1 MKVIRAE
8 AMGMCFGVKDAL
20 EATRQVEDP
29 SSVTIYGEL
38 VHNETV
44 QGELRHRGFAAMPEG
59 ERAVPRTSR
68 VLITAHGVSDAER
81 SRLQAAGKEVLDT
94 TCPLVQRAH
103 RAAVRMDREG
113 YLVVVVGR
121 RGHVEVEGLIGD
133 LTDSRVVWTAAEVE
147 SWGRGRIAV
156 LCQTTTPTWHA
167 AAVVDEIRRRNP
179 LAEVRFVDTI
189 CKPTKDRQK
198 ALDDLLDRVQA
209 LVVVGGRN
217 SNNTRQLGRLAEAR
231 GIPALHVQGP
241 ADLDA
246 AWLGRFE
253 TVGLTAG
260 TSTPDECIDAVHR
273 ALQAFRPAPARLA
286 WMPRVPFRLPGE
298 AARLA

>member
-1 MKVIRAE
+1 MKVVRAE

-20 EATRQVEDP
+20 EATRQVADP
-29 SSVTIYGEL
+29 SSVTLWGEL

-44 QGELRHRGFAAMPEG
+44 QGELRQRGFAAVPEEG
-59 ERAVPRTSR
+59 RAVPATPR
-68 VLITAHGVSDAER
+68 VLITAHGVSDRER
-81 SRLQAAGKEVLDT
+81 ARLREAGKEVLDT

-103 RAAVRMDREG
+103 RAAVRMDADG

-133 LTDSRVVWTAAEVE
+133 LSSSRVVWKVSEVE
-147 SWGRGRIAV
+147 AYDAPRIAV

-167 AAVVDEIRRRNP
+167 QQVLEEVRRRNP
-179 LAEVRFVDTI
+179 SAEVRFVDTI

-198 ALDDLLDRVQA
+198 ALDDLLERVQA

-217 SNNTRQLGRLAEAR
+217 SNNTKQLGRLAEAR

-246 AWLGRFE
+246 SWLARFE

-260 TSTPDECIDAVHR
+260 TSTPDASIDSVHR
-273 ALQAFRPAPARLA
+273 ALLAFRPAAARVS
-286 WMPRVPFRLPGE
+286 WVPRVPLRWTGE
-298 AARLA
+298 GASPA